1 MRVIVVFMSL
11 QNSVQRNSDKF
22 IDNNTSQ
29 LQNIKQIVEV
39 LLTQMK
45 CYYGSCSQ
53 IANGVFNTAN
63 FIVSIDAQNN
73 ASEEQALYHK
83 NQANQSN
90 NQKFIFEQ
98 LQNII
103 VQAQSSQE
111 NTNAAFAMA
120 QATQL
125 QAQAAQNLANAAFA
139 VNQRI
144 IGQIELAQSVL
155 ADSATEYNEIYN
167 LAEQSKNLSESV
179 QTMAESAQASYYS
192 VQNWAERSQEKP
204 NRIHSYINAV
214 SNAL

>member
-1 MRVIVVFMSL
+1 MSL
-11 QNSVQRNSDKF
+11 QNLVQSNSDKL
-22 IDNNTSQ
+22 IDNNNIFQ
-29 LQNIKQIVEV
+29 LQDIKQIIEV

-63 FIVSIDAQNN
+63 FIVSMDAQNN
-73 ASEEQALYHK
+73 ASEEQALSHK
-83 NQANQSN
+83 NQADKSN
-90 NQKFIFEQ
+90 NQKVIFEQ

-120 QATQL
+120 QAAQL
-125 QAQAAQNLANAAFA
+125 QAQAAQNLANATFMI
-139 VNQRI
+139 NQRI
-144 IGQIELAQSVL
+144 IGQVELLQSFL
-155 ADSATEYNEIYN
+155 TDFTAEHSQIYN

-204 NRIHSYINAV
+204 NRIHNYINAI
-214 SNAL
+214 SNTL

>member
-1 MRVIVVFMSL
+1 MSL

-90 NQKFIFEQ
+90 NQKFVFEQ

-120 QATQL
+120 QAAQL

>member
-1 MRVIVVFMSL
+1 MSL

-111 NTNAAFAMA
+111 NTNASFAMA
-120 QATQL
+120 QAAQL
-125 QAQAAQNLANAAFA
+125 QAQAAQNLANAAFT

>member
-1 MRVIVVFMSL
+1 MSL
-11 QNSVQRNSDKF
+11 QNFVQRNSDKF
-22 IDNNTSQ
+22 SDNNTSQ
-29 LQNIKQIVEV
+29 LQNIKQIIEV

-63 FIVSIDAQNN
+63 FIVSMDSQNN

-83 NQANQSN
+83 NQADQSN
-90 NQKFIFEQ
+90 NQKFVFEQ

-125 QAQAAQNLANAAFA
+125 QAQAAQNLANAAFTI
-139 VNQRI
+139 NQRI
-144 IGQIELAQSVL
+144 VGQIELMQSVL
-155 ADSATEYNEIYN
+155 TDFSAEHNEIYN

>member
-1 MRVIVVFMSL
+1 MSL
-11 QNSVQRNSDKF
+11 QNSVQRNSDKSSG
-22 IDNNTSQ
+22 NNNLPQ
-29 LQNIKQIVEV
+29 LQDIKQIIEV
-39 LLTQMK
+39 LLTQIK

-63 FIVSIDAQNN
+63 FIVSMDAQNN

-83 NQANQSN
+83 NHADQSS
-90 NQKFIFEQ
+90 NQKIVFEQ

-120 QATQL
+120 QAAQL

-139 VNQRI
+139 INQRI
-144 IGQIELAQSVL
+144 VGQIELAQSVL
-155 ADSATEYNEIYN
+155 VDFTAEHSQIYN
-167 LAEQSKNLSESV
+167 LAEQAKNLSESV

-204 NRIHSYINAV
+204 NRIHSYVNAV
-214 SNAL
+214 SNAI

>member
-1 MRVIVVFMSL
+1 MSL